1 MTFPHHEGETAVAA
15 AQPLRPRDYVRAI
28 GPGVISGASDADP
41 TTVATIA
48 VIGAGTIYG
57 LGWLT
62 LLLFPLIAVVQSI
75 ATRVGMAGR
84 VDLQTAVTN
93 TRGPAAQWSLLI
105 SIVAVNIVTIAAD
118 LEGGAAAAGLIFRQ
132 DWRWFVVPL
141 SVVLLAG
148 LLFAGYQVMQRALKY
163 LLLCLLAYAVA
174 AVLAR
179 PDWAAVAAGSL
190 VPHIHWDSGYLSD
203 VMSLVGTT
211 LTGYVY
217 FWQTVGQAEDH
228 VPWRLHRARQT
239 DSLLG
244 SLFAAAVFWFI
255 LIASGATLG
264 VHHLSAGTAQGA
276 AQALRPVAGPF
287 AGDLFAVG
295 LLASAMIALPVIMAT
310 TAYATGAH
318 LDWRRGL
325 SLKVRE
331 APLFYTALALSLLL
345 GAAAA
350 YSGVSP
356 IRLLFTAGIVGAV
369 ATPLGLAMLL
379 TVAAD
384 KHLMNGHALTPGLK
398 TAGWT
403 ITIAI
408 TLISAVYFYQLFTRS

>member
-1 MTFPHHEGETAVAA
+1 MIA
-15 AQPLRPRDYVRAI
+15 
-28 GPGVISGASDADP
+28 GASDADP

-48 VIGAGTIYG
+48 VIGAGTIYE

-75 ATRVGMAGR
+75 ATRVGVAGR
-84 VDLQTAVTN
+84 VDLQTAVAR
-93 TRGPAAQWSLLI
+93 TRGPAARWSLLI

-148 LLFAGYQVMQRALKY
+148 LLFVGYHVMQRALKY

-190 VPHIHWDSGYLSD
+190 VPHIEWDSGYLSD

-217 FWQTVGQAEDH
+217 FWQTVGQAEDQ
-228 VPWRLHRARQT
+228 VPWRLHRARQA

-244 SLFAAAVFWFI
+244 SLFAVAVFWFI

-264 VHHLSAGTAQGA
+264 VHHLPAGTAQGA

-295 LLASAMIALPVIMAT
+295 LLASALIALPVIMAT

-325 SLKVRE
+325 SLKVTRGAAVLRRPRPVAAAGRRSRLQRGVPDPAAVHRRDRRRRRHPPRPGH
-331 APLFYTALALSLLL
+331 APDGRRRQAPDERPHPPPWPEDRRLDHHYRDHPDQRRLLL
-345 GAAAA
+345 PAAHRLIAA
-350 YSGVSP
+350 SHGPQAALRVP
-356 IRLLFTAGIVGAV
+356 AIRR
-369 ATPLGLAMLL
+369 L
-379 TVAAD
+379 TRLCP
-384 KHLMNGHALTPGLK
+384 HPH
-398 TAGWT
+398 
-403 ITIAI
+403 
-408 TLISAVYFYQLFTRS
+408 RR